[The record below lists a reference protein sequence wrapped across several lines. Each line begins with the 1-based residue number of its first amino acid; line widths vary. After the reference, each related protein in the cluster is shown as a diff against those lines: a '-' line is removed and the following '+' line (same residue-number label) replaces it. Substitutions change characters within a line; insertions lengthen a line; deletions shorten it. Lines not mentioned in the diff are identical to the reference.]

1 MSKDN
6 RARLFRG
13 ILILGLTFAVL
24 NTFTDGS
31 RDLTIAV
38 QDSGV
43 TKVEVLSDE
52 RLLAVVEFAST
63 PNRHT
68 FQLPGGWYNLRI
80 VSSGGVVRVQ
90 KIELNEDIEL
100 QL

>member
-6 RARLFRG
+6 RGRLLRG

-24 NTFTDGS
+24 HTFTDGS

-38 QDSGV
+38 RDSSV

-52 RLLAVVEFAST
+52 RLLAVVEFSTT

-68 FQLPGGWYNLRI
+68 FQLPGGWYDVRI
-80 VSSGGVVRVQ
+80 VSSKGVVSVQ
-90 KIELNEDIEL
+90 KVELNEDIEL